1 MEDLTSRQ
9 ERVLEVLDEQ
19 IDLLDKKLKKVQ
31 PLIDELSKLRK
42 TRATLLNERGPTG
55 GVRGNTL
62 TMESVIH
69 AFNKLGG
76 EATAPQIA
84 DIVGSTDTT
93 VRSHLNRHKGSR
105 YEQTDERGVWRLIG
119 NEEEEE

>member
-9 ERVLEVLDEQ
+9 EAVLAVLDEQ

-31 PLIDELSKLRK
+31 PLLDELSKLRK

-55 GVRGNTL
+55 GVRADSL

-69 AFNKLGG
+69 AFGELDG

-84 DIVGSTDTT
+84 NIVGSTDTI
-93 VRSHLNRHKGSR
+93 VRSHLHRHKGVR

-119 NEEEEE
+119 SDEEE